1 MNILW
6 FILIGVAAGALA
18 GRLTKGSG
26 FAILGDLVVGALGA
40 VVGGVIFDLL
50 ELPVS
55 GLIGALVT
63 ATVGA
68 GVLLSAGYFATR
80 GRS

>member
-26 FAILGDLVVGALGA
+26 FGILGDLVVGALGA

-68 GVLLSAGYFATR
+68 VVLLSAVYFATR